1 MTKKLLQLIPL
12 MQSAALLDDN
22 LEFSKKKKKK
32 SKDFVKQGVKDIVGV
47 SLIAETSN
55 FINSV

>member
-12 MQSAALLDDN
+12 MQSTALLEDN

-32 SKDFVKQGVKDIVGV
+32 AKDFIGQGVKDIVGV
-47 SLIAETSN
+47 SLIAETSKFLN
-55 FINSV
+55 